1 MRNIQ
6 YKKWWNE
13 NNLTQNRL
21 KEEILKIKIALQY
34 LILTMEKNESRK
46 KAQKSKIFGLFKTL

>member
-13 NNLTQNRL
+13 NNLTQNML
-21 KEEILKIKIALQY
+21 KEEILKIKIAL
-34 LILTMEKNESRK
+34 
-46 KAQKSKIFGLFKTL
+46 